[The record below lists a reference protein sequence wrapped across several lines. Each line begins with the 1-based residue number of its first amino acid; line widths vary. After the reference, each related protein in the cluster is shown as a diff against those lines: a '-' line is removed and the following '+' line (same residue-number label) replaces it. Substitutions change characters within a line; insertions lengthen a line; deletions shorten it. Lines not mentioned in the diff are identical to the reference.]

1 MRRIAGAA
9 LAIALALAVVA
20 FAVTPPAMAQGLR
33 LTPPTPAAAPSSA
46 QAPSSAN
53 SEGISTG
60 GAIQEIRIE
69 GTQRVEPETVRSYME
84 IAPGDKFDSE
94 RLNESLKSLYGTGLF
109 SDVTLRR
116 EGDTLVVHVVE
127 NPVINRV
134 AFEGNHKLSDET
146 LKNEVQ
152 LKPRS
157 VYTRQKVQSD
167 VGRIL
172 DLYRRNGRF
181 AATVDPKII
190 KLSQN
195 RVDLVFEI
203 NEGDYT
209 GVKGINF
216 VGNHVFDADRL
227 RGVISTKES
236 RWWRILSTSDTYD
249 PDRISYDRDLLRK
262 FYLSQGYA
270 DFRVVSAIAELT
282 PERDGFLVTFTVEE
296 GKRYKFGKIDLVNE
310 LKAVDPAILRALI
323 TTKEGDWYNADAVD
337 TTIHTITNALGNRGY
352 AFVQVQPRAH
362 RNAETHTI
370 DVTYDVKEGPRVYV
384 ERIDIT
390 GNLRTLDHV
399 IRREMRLVE
408 GDAFSTEKLD
418 RSEQRLKNLNYFK
431 KVSVTNT
438 QGSAPDKT
446 IVHVNVEE
454 QSTGDFT
461 FGVGFSTT
469 DGPLVDAGI
478 HERNLLGKGLD
489 LRIDTLASFR
499 AQQGDISFTNPYFL
513 DRNVAAGFDI
523 FAIQRDNQDFA
534 GFNQFTVG
542 GDLRAGYQIFGPL
555 RQTVKYTLRED
566 RIYNVCTQSGFNANL
581 CTPLASIYVAD
592 QAGNRLTSA
601 VGQTLLYD
609 RRDNPNAPTAGWFVS
624 EGNDLAG
631 AGGDVRYLRTSVS
644 GGVYH
649 AWAPQWV
656 ASITGEGGYIFGIG
670 QGVRI
675 EDRFFVGGDNLRGFA
690 TGGIGPRDLVTQDA
704 LGGNIYYV
712 GSLTEG
718 FPLGLPQELGLTGRL
733 WTDFGSLIHTDDV
746 QTAADPIQQSN
757 MIRVSAGFGFT
768 WQSPFGPIRIDIGHP
783 ILRKK
788 FDKLSI
794 FRFGFG
800 SSF

>member
-1 MRRIAGAA
+1 MAGAA
-9 LAIALALAVVA
+9 LVFALALASFVA
-20 FAVTPPAMAQGLR
+20 VAPQAALAQGIR
-33 LTPPTPAAAPSSA
+33 LTPPASMRAQTQTQTQTQT
-46 QAPSSAN
+46 QAPNAG
-53 SEGISTG
+53 GINAGDT
-60 GAIQEIRIE
+60 IEEVRIE
-69 GTQRVEPETVRSYME
+69 GTQRVEPETVRSYMQ
-84 IAPGDKFDSE
+84 IGPGDKFDSA
-94 RLNESLKSLYGTGLF
+94 RLDQSLKSLYATGLF

-116 EGDTLVVHVVE
+116 EGNALIVHVVE

-134 AFEGNHKLSDET
+134 AFEGNSKLDDDT

-157 VYTRQKVQSD
+157 VYTRQKVQAD

-190 KLSQN
+190 KLDQD

-203 NEGDYT
+203 NEGDFT
-209 GVKGINF
+209 GVRAINF
-216 VGNHVFDADRL
+216 VGNKVFDADTL
-227 RGVISTKES
+227 RGIVSTKES
-236 RWWRILSTSDTYD
+236 RWWRFLSTSDTYD

-270 DFRVVSAIAELT
+270 DFRVISAIAELT

-296 GKRYKFGKIDLVNE
+296 GKRYKFGKVDLVNE
-310 LKAVDPAILRALI
+310 LKEIDPAILKALI
-323 TTKEGDWYNADAVD
+323 TTKQGDWYNADAVD
-337 TTIHTITNALGNRGY
+337 NTIHAITNALGNRGY
-352 AFVQVQPRAH
+352 AFVQVQPQVH

-390 GNLRTLDHV
+390 GNLRTLDYV

-418 RSEQRLKNLNYFK
+418 RSQQRLKNLNYFK

-438 QGSAPDKT
+438 QGSAADKT
-446 IVHVNVEE
+446 VVHVNVEE

-489 LRIDTLASFR
+489 LRVDTLASFR
-499 AQQGDISFTNPYFL
+499 TQQGNISFTNPYFL

-542 GDLRAGYQIFGPL
+542 GDLRAGYQIVGPL
-555 RQTVKYTLRED
+555 RQTVKYTLRQD
-566 RIYNVCTQSGFNANL
+566 RIYNVCTTSGAAQGL
-581 CTPLASIYVAD
+581 CSPPASIYVAD

-609 RRDNPNAPTAGWFVS
+609 KRDSPNNPTAGWFVS
-624 EGNDLAG
+624 EGNDIAG
-631 AGGDVRYLRTSVS
+631 AGGDVRYLRSSLS
-644 GGVYH
+644 GGIYH
-649 AWAPQWV
+649 SWAPSWV
-656 ASITGEGGYIFGIG
+656 TSLTGEGGYIFGIG
-670 QGVRI
+670 QRVAI

-690 TGGIGPRDLVTQDA
+690 TGGIGPRDQNTTQA

-712 GSLTEG
+712 GSVTEG
-718 FPLGLPQELGLTGRL
+718 FPLGLPAELGLTGRV
-733 WTDFGSLIHTDDV
+733 WTDFGSLIHTDDPPDP
-746 QTAADPIQQSN
+746 ANPIQQSDSL
-757 MIRVSAGFGFT
+757 RVSAGFGFT
-768 WQSPFGPIRIDIGHP
+768 WQSPFGPIRIDLGHP
-783 ILRKK
+783 ILRKS
-788 FDKLSI
+788 FDKMSI

>member
-9 LAIALALAVVA
+9 LAMALALTFVSFVVA
-20 FAVTPPAMAQGLR
+20 PPTMAQGLR
-33 LTPPTPAAAPSSA
+33 LTPPTPAPTLA
-46 QAPSSAN
+46 QNPGPD
-53 SEGISTG
+53 GIGSG
-60 GAIQEIRIE
+60 GTIEEIRIE
-69 GTQRVEPETVRSYME
+69 GTQRVEPETVRSYMQ
-84 IAPGDKFDSE
+84 IGPGDKFDSE
-94 RLNESLKSLYGTGLF
+94 RLDQSLKSLYGTGLF

-116 EGDTLVVHVVE
+116 EGNTLIVHVVE

-134 AFEGNHKLSDET
+134 AFEGNNKLSDDT
-146 LKNEVQ
+146 LNNEVQ
-152 LKPRS
+152 LKARS
-157 VYTRQKVQSD
+157 VYTRQKVQAD

-190 KLSQN
+190 KLDQN

-203 NEGDYT
+203 NEGNFT
-209 GVKGINF
+209 GVKAINF
-216 VGNHVFDADRL
+216 VGNHIFDADKL
-227 RGVISTKES
+227 RGVVSTKES

-296 GKRYKFGKIDLVNE
+296 GKRYKFGKVDLVNE
-310 LKAVDPAILRALI
+310 LKTIDPAILRALI
-323 TTKEGDWYNADAVD
+323 TTKQGDWYNADAVD
-337 TTIHTITNALGNRGY
+337 NTIHAITNALGNRGY
-352 AFVQVQPRAH
+352 AFVQVQPH
-362 RNAETHTI
+362 VNRNAEAHTI

-390 GNLRTLDHV
+390 GNLRTLDRV

-431 KVSVTNT
+431 KVAVTNT
-438 QGSAPDKT
+438 QGSAADKT

-454 QSTGDFT
+454 ESTGDFT

-478 HERNLLGKGLD
+478 HERNLLGEGLD

-499 AQQGDISFTNPYFL
+499 AQQGNISFTNPYFL
-513 DRNVAAGFDI
+513 GRNVAAGFDI

-542 GDLRAGYQIFGPL
+542 GDLRAGYQIVGPL

-566 RIYNVCTQSGFNANL
+566 RIYNVCTLSGFDANL
-581 CTPLASIYVAD
+581 CSPLASIYVAD
-592 QAGNRLTSA
+592 QAGARLTSA

-609 RRDNPNAPTAGWFVS
+609 QRDNPNNPTAGWFVS

-631 AGGDVRYLRTSVS
+631 AGGDVRYLRSSLS
-644 GGVYH
+644 GGMYH
-649 AWAPQWV
+649 AWAPRWV
-656 ASITGEGGYIFGIG
+656 ASLTGEGGYIFGIG
-670 QGVRI
+670 QGVAI
-675 EDRFFVGGDNLRGFA
+675 EDRFYVGGDNLRGFA

-704 LGGNIYYV
+704 LGGNMYYV
-712 GSLTEG
+712 GSLTQG
-718 FPLGLPQELGLTGRL
+718 FPLGLPAELGLTGRL
-733 WTDFGSLIHTDDV
+733 WTDFGSLIHTDDI
-746 QTAADPIQQSN
+746 QTAANPIQQSDT
-757 MIRVSAGFGFT
+757 IRVSAGFGFT

-783 ILRKK
+783 ILRKS
-788 FDKLSI
+788 FDKISL

>member
-9 LAIALALAVVA
+9 LVIALALASFVVVA
-20 FAVTPPAMAQGLR
+20 PPALAQGLR
-33 LTPPTPAAAPSSA
+33 LTPSTPALAQTPAPT
-46 QAPSSAN
+46 
-53 SEGISTG
+53 SEGISSG
-60 GAIQEIRIE
+60 GTIEEIRVE
-69 GTQRVEPETVRSYME
+69 GTQRVEPETVRSYMQ
-84 IAPGDKFDSE
+84 IGPGDKFDSE
-94 RLNESLKSLYGTGLF
+94 RLNESLKSLFATGLF

-116 EGDTLVVHVVE
+116 EGDALIVHVVE

-134 AFEGNHKLSDET
+134 AFEGNNKLSDDT
-146 LKNEVQ
+146 LNNEIQ

-157 VYTRQKVQSD
+157 VYTRQKVQAD

-190 KLSQN
+190 KLDQN
-195 RVDLVFEI
+195 RVDLIFEI
-203 NEGDYT
+203 NEGSFT
-209 GVKGINF
+209 GVTAINF
-216 VGNHVFDADRL
+216 VGNHVFDADKL

-296 GKRYKFGKIDLVNE
+296 GKRYKFGKVDLVNE
-310 LKAVDPAILRALI
+310 LKAIDPAILRALI
-323 TTKEGDWYNADAVD
+323 TTKQGDWYNADAVD
-337 TTIHTITNALGNRGY
+337 TTIHAITSALGNRGY
-352 AFVQVQPRAH
+352 AFVQVQPRVN

-370 DVTYDVKEGPRVYV
+370 DVIYDVKEGPRVYV

-390 GNLRTLDHV
+390 GNLRTLDRV

-408 GDAFSTEKLD
+408 GDAFSTEKLN
-418 RSEQRLKNLNYFK
+418 RSEQRLNNLNYFK

-446 IVHVNVEE
+446 IVHVDVEE

-478 HERNLLGKGLD
+478 HERNLLGEGLD

-499 AQQGDISFTNPYFL
+499 TQQGNISFTNPYFL

-542 GDLRAGYQIFGPL
+542 GDVRAGYQIVGPL

-566 RIYNVCTQSGFNANL
+566 RIYNVCTISGADQGL
-581 CTPLASIYVAD
+581 CSPPASIYIAD
-592 QAGNRLTSA
+592 QAGGRLTSA

-609 RRDNPNAPTAGWFVS
+609 RRDNPNNPTAGWFVS
-624 EGNDLAG
+624 EGNDFAG
-631 AGGDVRYLRTSVS
+631 AGGDVRYVRTSVS
-644 GGVYH
+644 GGVYR

-656 ASITGEGGYIFGIG
+656 ASVTGEGGYIFGIG

-690 TGGIGPRDLVTQDA
+690 TGGIGPRDMNTQDA
-704 LGGNIYYV
+704 LGGNTYYV
-712 GSLTEG
+712 GSVTQG
-718 FPLGLPQELGLTGRL
+718 FPLGLPAELGLSGRL

-746 QTAADPIQQSN
+746 QNAANPIQQSDAL
-757 MIRVSAGFGFT
+757 RVSAGFGFT
-768 WQSPFGPIRIDIGHP
+768 WLSPFGPVRIDIGHP
-783 ILRKK
+783 ILSKS
-788 FDKLSI
+788 FDKISV

>member
-1 MRRIAGAA
+1 MAGAA
-9 LAIALALAVVA
+9 IVYALALVA
-20 FAVTPPAMAQGLR
+20 LVALAPQWALAQGIKLTPPASMLAQ
-33 LTPPTPAAAPSSA
+33 TQAQSPTSG
-46 QAPSSAN
+46 
-53 SEGISTG
+53 GINAGDT
-60 GAIQEIRIE
+60 IEEVRIE
-69 GTQRVEPETVRSYME
+69 GTQRVEPETVRSYMQ
-84 IAPGDKFDSE
+84 IGPGDKFESE
-94 RLNESLKSLYGTGLF
+94 RLDQSLKSLFATGLF

-116 EGDTLVVHVVE
+116 EGNALIVHVVE

-134 AFEGNHKLSDET
+134 AFEGNSKLSDET
-146 LKNEVQ
+146 LNNEVQ
-152 LKPRS
+152 LKTRG
-157 VYTRQKVQSD
+157 VYTRQKVQAD

-190 KLSQN
+190 KLDQN

-203 NEGDYT
+203 NEGSFT
-209 GVKGINF
+209 GVRSINF
-216 VGNHVFDADRL
+216 VGNHVFDADKL
-227 RGVISTKES
+227 RTVVSTKES

-270 DFRVVSAIAELT
+270 DFRVISAIAELT
-282 PERDGFLVTFTVEE
+282 PQRDGFLVTFTVEE
-296 GKRYKFGKIDLVNE
+296 GERYKFGKVELVNE
-310 LKAVDPAILRALI
+310 LKDVDPAILKALI
-323 TTKEGDWYNADAVD
+323 ATTEGDWYNADAVD
-337 TTIHTITNALGNRGY
+337 NTIHAITNELGNRGY
-352 AFVQVQPRAH
+352 AFVQVQPQVH
-362 RNAETHTI
+362 RNAGTHTI

-384 ERIDIT
+384 ERIDVT
-390 GNLRTLDHV
+390 GNLRTLDRV

-408 GDAFSTEKLD
+408 GDAFSTEKIN

-431 KVSVTNT
+431 KVSITNT

-478 HERNLLGKGLD
+478 HERNLLGQGLD

-499 AQQGDISFTNPYFL
+499 AQQGNISFTNPYFL

-542 GDLRAGYQIFGPL
+542 GDLRAGYQIIGPL
-555 RQTVKYTLRED
+555 RQTVKYTLRQD
-566 RIYNVCTQSGFNANL
+566 RIYNVCTTEGATQGL
-581 CTPLASIYVAD
+581 CSPPASIYVAD

-601 VGQTLLYD
+601 FGQTLLYD
-609 RRDNPNAPTAGWFVS
+609 QRDSPHNPTSGWFVS
-624 EGNDLAG
+624 EGNDFAG
-631 AGGDVRYLRTSVS
+631 AGGDVRYVRSSLS
-644 GGVYH
+644 GGIYH
-649 AWAPQWV
+649 SWAPNWV
-656 ASITGEGGYIFGIG
+656 ASLTGEGGYIFGIG

-690 TGGIGPRDLVTQDA
+690 TGGIGPRDENTQNA

-712 GSLTEG
+712 GSVTEG
-718 FPLGLPQELGLTGRL
+718 FPLGLPAELGLTGRV

-746 QTAADPIQQSN
+746 QSAAAPIQQSDSL
-757 MIRVSAGFGFT
+757 RVSAGFGFT
-768 WQSPFGPIRIDIGHP
+768 WQSPFGPIRIDLGHP
-783 ILRKK
+783 IIRKS
-788 FDKLSI
+788 FDKISI

>member
-1 MRRIAGAA
+1 MRRLGGAAAVRVVVWAALILAVPQAA
-9 LAIALALAVVA
+9 LAQAAR
-20 FAVTPPAMAQGLR
+20 PA
-33 LTPPTPAAAPSSA
+33 PAAAP
-46 QAPSSAN
+46 PSGG
-53 SEGISTG
+53 GISSG
-60 GAIQEIRIE
+60 GTIEEVRIE
-69 GTQRVEPETVRSYME
+69 GTQRVEPETVRSYMQ
-84 IAPGDKFDSE
+84 IGPGDKFDSQ
-94 RLNESLKSLYGTGLF
+94 RLDQSLKSLFATGLF

-134 AFEGNHKLSDET
+134 AFEGNHKLNDET
-146 LKNEVQ
+146 LNNEIQ

-157 VYTRQKVQSD
+157 VYTRQKVQAD
-167 VGRIL
+167 VARIL

-181 AATVDPKII
+181 AATVEPKII
-190 KLSQN
+190 KLDQN

-203 NEGDYT
+203 NEGEFT
-209 GVKGINF
+209 GVRSINF
-216 VGNHVFDADRL
+216 VGNHVFDSDRL

-236 RWWRILSTSDTYD
+236 RWWRFLSTADTYD
-249 PDRISYDRDLLRK
+249 PDRIAFDRDLLRK

-270 DFRVVSAIAELT
+270 DFRVISSVAELT

-296 GKRYKFGKIDLVNE
+296 GERYKFGKVDLVNE
-310 LKAVDPAILRALI
+310 LKEVDPAVLKALI
-323 TTKEGDWYNADAVD
+323 TTKQGDWYNADAVD
-337 TTIHTITNALGNRGY
+337 NTIHSITRALGNRGY
-352 AFVQVQPRAH
+352 AFVQVVPRVH
-362 RNAETHTI
+362 RDAGTHTI

-390 GNLRTLDHV
+390 GNLRTLDRV

-408 GDAFSTEKLD
+408 GDAFSTEKLE

-438 QGSAPDKT
+438 QGAAPDQT
-446 IVHVNVEE
+446 VVHVNVEE

-469 DGPLVDAGI
+469 DGPLIDAGI
-478 HERNLLGKGLD
+478 HERNLLGEGLD

-499 AQQGDISFTNPYFL
+499 TQQGNISFTNPYFL

-542 GDLRAGYQIFGPL
+542 GDVRAGYQITGPL

-566 RIYNVCTQSGFNANL
+566 RIYNVCTPEGSSQGL
-581 CTPLASIYVAD
+581 CTPPASIYVID
-592 QAGNRLTSA
+592 QAGGRLTSA

-609 RRDNPNAPTAGWFVS
+609 KRDSPTDPTSGWFLS

-644 GGVYH
+644 GGLYH
-649 AWAPQWV
+649 SWAPDWV
-656 ASITGEGGYIFGIG
+656 ASVTGEGGYIFGIG
-670 QGVRI
+670 QNVRI

-690 TGGIGPRDLVTQDA
+690 TGGIGPRDQNTTQA

-718 FPLGLPQELGLTGRL
+718 FPLGLPPELGISGRV
-733 WTDFGSLIHTDDV
+733 WTDFGSLIHTDDIP
-746 QTAADPIQQSN
+746 TAANPIEQSD
-757 MIRVSAGFGFT
+757 MIRVSAGFGVT
-768 WQSPFGPIRIDIGHP
+768 WKSPFGPIRVDLGHP
-783 ILRKK
+783 VLRKS
-788 FDKLSI
+788 FDKMSI

-800 SSF
+800 SRF

>member
-1 MRRIAGAA
+1 MRRMAGAA
-9 LAIALALAVVA
+9 LVFALALALLVVA
-20 FAVTPPAMAQGLR
+20 PSAMAQGLR
-33 LTPPTPAAAPSSA
+33 LTPPTPQTPAPTLA
-46 QAPSSAN
+46 QTPSPG
-53 SEGISTG
+53 GISSG
-60 GAIQEIRIE
+60 GTIQEIRIE
-69 GTQRVEPETVRSYME
+69 GTQRVEPETVRSYMQ
-84 IAPGDKFDSE
+84 IGPGDKFDSE
-94 RLNESLKSLYGTGLF
+94 RLDQSLKSLYGTGLF

-116 EGDTLVVHVVE
+116 EGDTLIVHVVE
-127 NPVINRV
+127 NPVLNRIV
-134 AFEGNHKLSDET
+134 FEGNSKLSDKT
-146 LKNEVQ
+146 LNDEVQ

-157 VYTRQKVQSD
+157 VYTRQKVQAD

-190 KLSQN
+190 KLDQN

-203 NEGDYT
+203 NEGNFT
-209 GVKGINF
+209 GVTSINF
-216 VGNHVFDADRL
+216 VGNQIFDADKL
-227 RGVISTKES
+227 RGVVSTKES

-270 DFRVVSAIAELT
+270 DFRTVSAIAELT

-296 GKRYKFGKIDLVNE
+296 GKRYKFGKVDLVNE
-310 LKAVDPAILRALI
+310 LKTIDPAILRALI

-337 TTIHTITNALGNRGY
+337 DTIHAITNALGNRGY
-352 AFVQVQPRAH
+352 AFVQVQPRVN
-362 RNAETHTI
+362 RNADKHTI

-390 GNLRTLDHV
+390 GNLRTLDRV

-418 RSEQRLKNLNYFK
+418 RSQQRLKNLNYFK

-438 QGSAPDKT
+438 QGAAADKT
-446 IVHVNVEE
+446 VVHVNVEE

-478 HERNLLGKGLD
+478 HERNLLGQGLD
-489 LRIDTLASFR
+489 LRVDTLASFR
-499 AQQGDISFTNPYFL
+499 AQQGNISFTNPYFL

-523 FAIQRDNQDFA
+523 FAIQRNNQDFA
-534 GFNQFTVG
+534 GFSQFTLG
-542 GDLRAGYQIFGPL
+542 GDLRAGYQIAGPL
-555 RQTVKYTLRED
+555 RQTVKYTLRQD
-566 RIYNVCTQSGFNANL
+566 RIFNVCTTSGATQGL
-581 CTPLASIYVAD
+581 CSPPASIYVAD
-592 QAGNRLTSA
+592 QAGSRLTSA
-601 VGQTLLYD
+601 IGQTLLYD
-609 RRDNPNAPTAGWFVS
+609 RRDNPNNPTAGWFVS
-624 EGNDLAG
+624 EGNDFAG

-656 ASITGEGGYIFGIG
+656 ASITGEGGYIFGVG

-675 EDRFFVGGDNLRGFA
+675 EDRFYVGGDNLRGFA
-690 TGGIGPRDLVTQDA
+690 TGGIGPRDANTQDA
-704 LGGNIYYV
+704 LGGNTYYV
-712 GSLTEG
+712 GSITQG
-718 FPLGLPQELGLTGRL
+718 FPLGLPAELGLSGRL
-733 WTDFGSLIHTDDV
+733 WTDFGSLIHTDD
-746 QTAADPIQQSN
+746 TANAANPIEQSDA
-757 MIRVSAGFGFT
+757 IRVSAGFGFT

-783 ILRKK
+783 ILSKK
-788 FDKLSI
+788 FDKISI

>member
-1 MRRIAGAA
+1 MRRVLGAA
-9 LAIALALAVVA
+9 LAIALTFVLFVVA
-20 FAVTPPAMAQGLR
+20 PPAMAQGLR
-33 LTPPTPAAAPSSA
+33 LTPPTPAPTLA
-46 QAPSSAN
+46 QSQTPGPG
-53 SEGISTG
+53 GISSG
-60 GAIQEIRIE
+60 GTIEEVRIE
-69 GTQRVEPETVRSYME
+69 GTQRVEPETVRSYMQ
-84 IAPGDKFDSE
+84 IGPGDKFDSE
-94 RLNESLKSLYGTGLF
+94 RLDQSLKSLYGTGLF

-116 EGDTLVVHVVE
+116 EGDTLIVHVVE

-134 AFEGNHKLSDET
+134 AFEGNNKLSDDT
-146 LKNEVQ
+146 LTNEVQ

-157 VYTRQKVQSD
+157 VYTRQKVQAD

-190 KLSQN
+190 KLDQN

-203 NEGDYT
+203 NEGSFT
-209 GVKGINF
+209 GVKAINF
-216 VGNHVFDADRL
+216 VGNHIFDADML
-227 RGVISTKES
+227 RGVVSTKES
-236 RWWRILSTSDTYD
+236 RWWRFLSTADTYD

-296 GKRYKFGKIDLVNE
+296 GKRYKFGKVDLVNE
-310 LKAVDPAILRALI
+310 LKTIDPATLRALI
-323 TTKEGDWYNADAVD
+323 TTKQGDWYNADAVD
-337 TTIHTITNALGNRGY
+337 NTIHAITNALGNRGY
-352 AFVQVQPRAH
+352 AFVQIQPRVN
-362 RNAETHTI
+362 RNAEAHTI

-390 GNLRTLDHV
+390 GNLRTLDRV

-431 KVSVTNT
+431 KVNVTNT
-438 QGSAPDKT
+438 QDSAPDKT
-446 IVHVNVEE
+446 VVHVNVEE

-469 DGPLVDAGI
+469 DGPLIDAGV
-478 HERNLLGKGLD
+478 HERNLLGQGID
-489 LRIDTLASFR
+489 LRVDTLASFR
-499 AQQGDISFTNPYFL
+499 AQQGNISFTNPYFL

-542 GDLRAGYQIFGPL
+542 GDLRAGYQIVGPL

-566 RIYNVCTQSGFNANL
+566 RIYNVCTPSGFDASL

-592 QAGNRLTSA
+592 QAGARLTSA

-609 RRDNPNAPTAGWFVS
+609 ERDNPNNPTAGWFVS

-631 AGGDVRYLRTSVS
+631 AGGDVRYLRSSLS

-656 ASITGEGGYIFGIG
+656 ASFTGEGGYIFGIG
-670 QGVRI
+670 QGVAI
-675 EDRFFVGGDNLRGFA
+675 EDRFYVGGDNLRGFA

-704 LGGNIYYV
+704 LGGNMYYV
-712 GSLTEG
+712 GSLTQG
-718 FPLGLPQELGLTGRL
+718 FPLGLPAELGLTGRL
-733 WTDFGSLIHTDDV
+733 WTDFGSLIHTDDL
-746 QTAADPIQQSN
+746 QTAANPIQQSDT
-757 MIRVSAGFGFT
+757 IRVSAGFGFT

-783 ILRKK
+783 ILRKS
-788 FDKLSI
+788 FDKISL

>member
-1 MRRIAGAA
+1 
-9 LAIALALAVVA
+9 LAIALVLVFVLCVA
-20 FAVTPPAMAQGLR
+20 APPAMAQGLR
-33 LTPPTPAAAPSSA
+33 LTPPTPAAAPTSA
-46 QAPSSAN
+46 QNAGP
-53 SEGISTG
+53 EGISSG
-60 GAIQEIRIE
+60 GTIEEIRVE
-69 GTQRVEPETVRSYME
+69 GTQRVEPETVRSYMQ
-84 IAPGDKFDSE
+84 IGPGDKFDSE
-94 RLNESLKSLYGTGLF
+94 RLDQSLKSLYSTGLF

-116 EGDTLVVHVVE
+116 EGDALIVHVVE

-134 AFEGNHKLSDET
+134 AFEGNNKLSDDT

-157 VYTRQKVQSD
+157 VYTRQKVQAG

-190 KLSQN
+190 KLDQN

-203 NEGDYT
+203 NEGSFT
-209 GVKGINF
+209 GVRSINF
-216 VGNHVFDADRL
+216 VGNHVFDADKL
-227 RGVISTKES
+227 RSVVSTKES

-282 PERDGFLVTFTVEE
+282 PERDAFLVTFTVEE
-296 GKRYKFGKIDLVNE
+296 GKRYKFGKVDLVNE
-310 LKAVDPAILRALI
+310 LKTIDPATLRALI

-337 TTIHTITNALGNRGY
+337 NTIHAITNALGNRGY
-352 AFVQVQPRAH
+352 AFVQVQPRVH

-390 GNLRTLDHV
+390 GNLRTLDRV

-469 DGPLVDAGI
+469 DGPLIDAGV

-489 LRIDTLASFR
+489 LRVDTLASFR
-499 AQQGDISFTNPYFL
+499 AQQGNISFTNPYFL

-542 GDLRAGYQIFGPL
+542 GDLRAGYQIVGPL

-566 RIYNVCTQSGFNANL
+566 RIYNVCTQSGFDSGL

-592 QAGNRLTSA
+592 QAGARLTSA
-601 VGQTLLYD
+601 IGQTLLYD
-609 RRDNPNAPTAGWFVS
+609 ERDNPNNPTDGWFVS

-631 AGGDVRYLRTSVS
+631 AGGDVRYLRSSVS
-644 GGVYH
+644 GGIYH
-649 AWAPQWV
+649 PWAPQWV
-656 ASITGEGGYIFGIG
+656 VSLTGEGGYIFGIG
-670 QGVRI
+670 QGVAI
-675 EDRFFVGGDNLRGFA
+675 EDRFYVGGDNLRGFA

-704 LGGNIYYV
+704 LGGNMYYV
-712 GSLTEG
+712 GSLTQG
-718 FPLGLPQELGLTGRL
+718 FPLGLPSELGLTGRL
-733 WTDFGSLIHTDDV
+733 WTDFGSLIHTDDI
-746 QTAADPIQQSN
+746 QTTANPIQQSN
-757 MIRVSAGFGFT
+757 TIRVSAGFGFT

-783 ILRKK
+783 ILRKN
-788 FDKLSI
+788 FDKISL

>member
-1 MRRIAGAA
+1 MASAA
-9 LAIALALAVVA
+9 IVIALALASLVA
-20 FAVTPPAMAQGLR
+20 VAPHAALAQGIK
-33 LTPPTPAAAPSSA
+33 LTPPTPALA
-46 QAPSSAN
+46 QAQTQTPGPG
-53 SEGISTG
+53 GIGAG
-60 GAIQEIRIE
+60 GTIEEVRIE
-69 GTQRVEPETVRSYME
+69 GTQRVEPETVRSYMQ
-84 IAPGDKFDSE
+84 IGPGDKFDSE
-94 RLNESLKSLYGTGLF
+94 RLDQSLKSLFATGLF

-116 EGDTLVVHVVE
+116 EGDTLIVHVVE

-134 AFEGNHKLSDET
+134 AFEGNGKLSDET
-146 LKNEVQ
+146 LNKEIQ

-157 VYTRQKVQSD
+157 VYTRQKAQAD

-190 KLSQN
+190 KLDQN

-203 NEGDYT
+203 NEGDFT
-209 GVKGINF
+209 GVRSINF
-216 VGNHVFDADRL
+216 VGNHVFDADKL
-227 RGVISTKES
+227 RGIVSTKES
-236 RWWRILSTSDTYD
+236 RWWRFLSTSDTYD

-296 GKRYKFGKIDLVNE
+296 GKRYKFGKVDLVNE
-310 LKAVDPAILRALI
+310 LKEIDPATLRALI

-337 TTIHTITNALGNRGY
+337 NTIHTITNALGNRGY
-352 AFVQVQPRAH
+352 AFVQVQPRAR
-362 RNAETHTI
+362 RNADAHTI
-370 DVTYDVKEGPRVYV
+370 DMTYDVQEGPRVYV

-390 GNLRTLDHV
+390 GNLRTLDRV

-418 RSEQRLKNLNYFK
+418 RSQARLKNLNYFK
-431 KVSVTNT
+431 KVSITNA

-446 IVHVNVEE
+446 VVHVNVEE

-499 AQQGDISFTNPYFL
+499 AQQGNISFTNPYFL

-523 FAIQRDNQDFA
+523 FAIQRNNQDFA
-534 GFNQFTVG
+534 GFNQFTLG
-542 GDLRAGYQIFGPL
+542 GDLRAGYQIVGPL

-566 RIYNVCTQSGFNANL
+566 RIYNVCTVDGANAGL
-581 CTPLASIYVAD
+581 CSPPASIYVAD
-592 QAGNRLTSA
+592 QAGTRLTSA

-609 RRDNPNAPTAGWFVS
+609 RRDNPNNPTAGWFVS
-624 EGNDLAG
+624 EGNDVAG

-644 GGVYH
+644 GGIYH

-656 ASITGEGGYIFGIG
+656 GSITGEGGYIFGIG
-670 QGVRI
+670 QSVRI

-690 TGGIGPRDLVTQDA
+690 TGGIGPRDQNTQDA

-712 GSLTEG
+712 GSVTQG
-718 FPLGLPQELGLTGRL
+718 FPLGLPAELGLSGRV
-733 WTDFGSLIHTDDV
+733 WTDFGSLIHTDDLPS
-746 QTAADPIQQSN
+746 TANPIQQSDA
-757 MIRVSAGFGFT
+757 IRVSAGFGFG

-783 ILRKK
+783 ILRKS
-788 FDKLSI
+788 FDKISI

>member
-1 MRRIAGAA
+1 MRRVPGAA
-9 LAIALALAVVA
+9 LAIALTFVL
-20 FAVTPPAMAQGLR
+20 FAIAPPAMAQGLR
-33 LTPPTPAAAPSSA
+33 LTPPASAPALAQTQTPGP
-46 QAPSSAN
+46 
-53 SEGISTG
+53 EGISSG
-60 GAIQEIRIE
+60 GTIEEIRIE
-69 GTQRVEPETVRSYME
+69 GTQRVEPETVRSYMQ
-84 IAPGDKFDSE
+84 IGPGDKFDSE
-94 RLNESLKSLYGTGLF
+94 RLDQSLKSLYGTGLF

-116 EGDTLVVHVVE
+116 EGNALVVHVVE

-134 AFEGNHKLSDET
+134 AFEDNHKLSDDT
-146 LKNEVQ
+146 LSNEVQ
-152 LKPRS
+152 LKARS
-157 VYTRQKVQSD
+157 VYTRQKVQAD

-190 KLSQN
+190 KLDQN

-203 NEGDYT
+203 NEGSFT
-209 GVKGINF
+209 GVRSINF
-216 VGNHVFDADRL
+216 VGNHIFDADTL
-227 RGVISTKES
+227 RGVVSTKES

-310 LKAVDPAILRALI
+310 LKTIDPAILRALI
-323 TTKEGDWYNADAVD
+323 TTKQGDWYNADAVD
-337 TTIHTITNALGNRGY
+337 NTIHAISNALGNRGY
-352 AFVQVQPRAH
+352 AFVQVQPRVS
-362 RNAETHTI
+362 RNADAHTI

-390 GNLRTLDHV
+390 GNLRTLDRV

-418 RSEQRLKNLNYFK
+418 RSELRLKNLNYFK
-431 KVSVTNT
+431 KVNVTNT
-438 QGSAPDKT
+438 QGSAADKT
-446 IVHVNVEE
+446 VVHVNVEE

-469 DGPLVDAGI
+469 DGPLIDAGV
-478 HERNLLGKGLD
+478 HERNLLGQGLD

-499 AQQGDISFTNPYFL
+499 AQQGNISFTNPYFL

-542 GDLRAGYQIFGPL
+542 GDLRAGYQIVGPL

-566 RIYNVCTQSGFNANL
+566 RIYNVCTLSGFDASL

-592 QAGNRLTSA
+592 QAGARLTSA
-601 VGQTLLYD
+601 IGQTLLYD
-609 RRDNPNAPTAGWFVS
+609 ERDNPNNPTAGWFVS

-631 AGGDVRYLRTSVS
+631 AGGDVRYLRSSLS
-644 GGVYH
+644 GGIYH

-656 ASITGEGGYIFGIG
+656 ASLTGEGGYIFGIG
-670 QGVRI
+670 QKVAI
-675 EDRFFVGGDNLRGFA
+675 EDRFYVGGDNLRGFA

-704 LGGNIYYV
+704 LGGNTYYV
-712 GSLTEG
+712 GSLTQG
-718 FPLGLPQELGLTGRL
+718 FPLGLPAELGLTGRL
-733 WTDFGSLIHTDDV
+733 WTDFGSLIHTDDI
-746 QTAADPIQQSN
+746 QTAANPIQQSDT
-757 MIRVSAGFGFT
+757 IRVSAGFGFT

-783 ILRKK
+783 ILRKS
-788 FDKLSI
+788 FDKISL

>member
-1 MRRIAGAA
+1 MRRLAGAVTVS
-9 LAIALALAVVA
+9 ALALVLLVVA
-20 FAVTPPAMAQGLR
+20 AASPAMAQGQK
-33 LTPPTPAAAPSSA
+33 LTPSTPAPTLAQTPSSG
-46 QAPSSAN
+46 
-53 SEGISTG
+53 GISSG
-60 GAIQEIRIE
+60 GTIEEVRIE
-69 GTQRVEPETVRSYME
+69 GTQRVEPETVRSYMQ
-84 IAPGDKFDSE
+84 IGPGDQFDSG
-94 RLNESLKSLYGTGLF
+94 RLDQSLKSLYGTGLF

-116 EGDTLVVHVVE
+116 EGDTLIVHVVE

-134 AFEGNHKLSDET
+134 VFEGNSKLSDET

-152 LKPRS
+152 VKPRS
-157 VYTRQKVQSD
+157 VYTRQKVQAD

-190 KLSQN
+190 KLDQN

-203 NEGDYT
+203 NEGNFT
-209 GVKGINF
+209 GVRGINF
-216 VGNHVFDADRL
+216 VGNQVFDADKL
-227 RGVISTKES
+227 RGVVSTKES

-296 GKRYKFGKIDLVNE
+296 GKRYKFGKVDLVNE

-323 TTKEGDWYNADAVD
+323 TTKQGDWYNADAVD
-337 TTIHTITNALGNRGY
+337 DTIHAITNALGNRGY
-352 AFVQVQPRAH
+352 AFVQVQPRVH
-362 RNAETHTI
+362 RNADAHTI

-390 GNLRTLDHV
+390 GNLRTLDYV

-438 QGSAPDKT
+438 QGTAADKT
-446 IVHVNVEE
+446 VVHVNVEE

-489 LRIDTLASFR
+489 LRVDTLASFR
-499 AQQGDISFTNPYFL
+499 AQQGNISFTNPYFL

-542 GDLRAGYQIFGPL
+542 GDLRAGYQIIGPL

-566 RIYNVCTQSGFNANL
+566 RIFNVCTISGAGQGL
-581 CTPLASIYVAD
+581 CTPPASIYIAD
-592 QAGNRLTSA
+592 QAGTRLTSA

-609 RRDNPNAPTAGWFVS
+609 QRDNPNNPTAGWFVS

-670 QGVRI
+670 QKVAI
-675 EDRFFVGGDNLRGFA
+675 EDRFYVGGDNLRGFA

-704 LGGNIYYV
+704 LGGNTYYV
-712 GSLTEG
+712 GSVTQG
-718 FPLGLPQELGLTGRL
+718 FPLGLPAELGLSGRL
-733 WTDFGSLIHTDDV
+733 WTDFGSLIHDDDIP
-746 QTAADPIQQSN
+746 TAAAPIQQSDA
-757 MIRVSAGFGFT
+757 IRVSAGFGFT
-768 WQSPFGPIRIDIGHP
+768 WRSPFGPIRIDIGHP
-783 ILRKK
+783 VLRKS
-788 FDKLSI
+788 FDKISL